1 MPPIS
6 RQKVNLKTK
15 IINQIKMIN
24 IIKNLALIKKHTISN
39 FIRWMPK
46 IRKKIRISCKKK
58 LKKKKLVATSS
69 KKDRKFAMYV
79 RQICKNMRSIFI
91 HAIVNI
97 KYAISA
103 ISIKLIIMKENA
115 LIVISTTKFRE
126 SKNINKIDL
135 RKIRHNRNN
144 NFKKILNYICE
155 MRTRI

>member
-1 MPPIS
+1 
-6 RQKVNLKTK
+6 
-15 IINQIKMIN
+15 MIN
-24 IIKNLALIKKHTISN
+24 IIKNLALIKKHTKSN
-39 FIRWMPK
+39 SIRWMPK
-46 IRKKIRISCKKK
+46 IKKKIRISSKNR
-58 LKKKKLVATSS
+58 LKKERLVATIS
-69 KKDRKFAMYV
+69 KKDHKFAMYV
-79 RQICKNMRSIFI
+79 RQIYINMRSIFI

-135 RKIRHNRNN
+135 QKIRHNRNN